1 MYSCDLMSVVFFHSK
16 TPLNILVFVLAD
28 YLKDPAVQQA
38 TGETDP
44 IGVMKKLREM
54 KNSFK

>member
-1 MYSCDLMSVVFFHSK
+1 MYSCDLMSVVFSHSG
-16 TPLNILVFVLAD
+16 TPLDILAFILAD
-28 YLKDPAVQQA
+28 YLKDPAVQRA

-44 IGVMKKLREM
+44 VGVMKKLREM

>member
-1 MYSCDLMSVVFFHSK
+1 MYSCDLMSVASFYSK
-16 TPLNILVFVLAD
+16 TPLDILVLTLAD

-44 IGVMKKLREM
+44 VGVMKKLREM